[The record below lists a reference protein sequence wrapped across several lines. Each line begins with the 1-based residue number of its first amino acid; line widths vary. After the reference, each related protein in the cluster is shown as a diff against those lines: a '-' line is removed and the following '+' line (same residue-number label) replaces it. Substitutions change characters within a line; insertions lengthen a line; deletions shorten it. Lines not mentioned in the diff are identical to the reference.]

1 MNVLLKLNTVT
12 LADIMNRSVQHVA
25 PDCTLT
31 EAAQQMSQARISS
44 LLVMENNLPIGI
56 ITERDMLRW
65 LDSGVSGTLPVTEIM
80 SAPVITVTSNTDFG
94 TAYSLALAQHI
105 RHLVVVDDQEH
116 VLGLVTETD
125 FRHHLSND
133 ILQVFDDLESVMDA
147 ELPVLTPHDNLHIAI
162 KKMLRERTTFVL
174 IIDNKQP
181 LGILTER
188 DIPNLLA
195 NFPNQQPETIGLHQ
209 VMHNPVITVLHK
221 SSVVE
226 VVNLM
231 QSQQLRHTVVVDQ
244 DNTVIGVITLH
255 NLLVRITNTLTYE
268 KTIVAQQQLQQ
279 DKQLAEQR
287 LHLAI
292 EASQLTFWELNCL
305 TKQLQ
310 LNNKPLSYPENQ
322 DDIKLD
328 AWFELIHPDD
338 REEVI
343 ISYQKAKQLE
353 SELIDIEYR
362 IKDQQTGQWLWM
374 QNRGRVVQKDA
385 SGLPVFLAGTSI
397 NIGQR
402 KQIEQTLRASEQHLR
417 TIISTEPE
425 CVKIIAADGQLLE
438 MNPAGLAMLEISSLE
453 EAQQHNLLDFILP
466 DYQLAFINLHQRVM
480 AGASGMLEFEIRG
493 LKGSYRWLETHAA
506 PIFNDQGQVTMLLGI
521 TRDISE
527 RKKSEIDLKAS
538 ETKLA
543 TILNNISA
551 SVYIKD
557 TQDNYQF
564 ANRYLCELLGETA
577 ESIVGKNDIDFFA
590 PDSAQQLALN
600 DHSVLAD
607 GIRLE
612 TQDFLHF
619 KNSHHASRHYL
630 STKLPLYNS
639 AGDISGLC
647 GISTDI
653 TDFKRIVMQNEIER
667 RMLQML
673 TLHEPLIA
681 VLTNLAIG
689 YEDIFPGMLCS
700 ILLIKDNV
708 YLQHCAAPSLPTAYC
723 QSLHNIPIGATVGSC
738 GTAAYTKKTV
748 IVSDIANNPLWH
760 DFKELALIH
769 GLQACWSVPII
780 NAHDQVL
787 GTFALYYPSPCI
799 PLTDEVKM
807 LERGASLAS
816 IAISYHNAENALK
829 KSEHSLKNAQ
839 SVAKIGSW
847 QLTTIDNQLTWS
859 AETYRIFG
867 IAIDTPVSYSL
878 FLDRVHPDDRL
889 AVDSEWQKALQGTP
903 YQFEH
908 RIVVGSEIRWVE
920 ERAELEFDAQGN
932 CLNAIGT
939 VQDITERK
947 QIQQSLHNSYQ
958 RFSKLVKALP
968 IGLCF
973 VTNQGIIEYMNDRFT
988 QIFGYRNEDIPT
1000 VDAWWPLAYPDADYR
1015 QQVMD
1020 IWFQALQTAI
1030 TSKQDIPTLEVN
1042 ISCKNGDVRII
1053 EVSGVVFE
1061 DGFMATF
1068 IDQTERRQTENE
1080 MRKLFQAVNQ
1090 SSNAIVICDINA
1102 CIEYVNKAFTEYTGY
1117 SGDEVMGKNM
1127 CWLQADAMQQSIYQD
1142 MWASLSAG
1150 KNWQGE
1156 LISKRKDGSEYIE
1169 LVRMS
1174 PVRKNNG
1181 AITHYLS
1188 IHEDI
1193 SERKQIEQRIHYLAH
1208 YDVLTGLPNRIQIE
1222 NYAKSLLSLE
1232 RTEQK
1237 MVAVIFL
1244 DIDHFKD
1251 INDSLGHH
1259 IGDFLLVEVAKRL
1272 QSQLQAKDMIS
1283 RQGGDEFIMLLPDVD
1298 RDQTA
1303 QIAANLMNVINET
1316 YQIEN
1321 FDLKLTAS
1329 IGIACYPEDGSNL
1342 ETLAKNAD
1350 TAMYRAKRAGR
1361 NAFCFFMPEM
1371 QTHSTRH
1378 LQLVSALNLALSK
1391 NQLSLVYQPQLA
1403 LANAQLV
1410 GAEVLLRWQHPEL
1423 GDISPV
1429 EFISIAEYT
1438 GLIIPIGE
1446 WVLRTA
1452 IKQAK
1457 VWQNKGILP
1466 LTFAVNLSAVQF
1478 KHVKLSELITN
1489 LLNEEGLSA
1498 EYLELELTESVAMFD
1513 PVEAVAVMNKL
1524 HQCGISMS
1532 IDDFGTGYSSLSY
1545 LKKFKTYKLKIDQSF
1560 VRDINIDPEDNAIV
1574 SAIINMAKS
1583 LGLKTIAEGVETAE
1597 QLTFLQNQG
1606 CDEIQ
1611 GYYYSKPLTT
1621 DQFEKFYRQMN
1632 QPKLIQ

>member
-1 MNVLLKLNTVT
+1 MKALLKLNAVT
-12 LADIMNRSVQHVA
+12 LADIMNRLVQSVA

-31 EAAQQMSQARISS
+31 KAAQQMSQARISS
-44 LLVMENNLPIGI
+44 LLVMENKLPLGI

-65 LDSGVSGTLPVTEIM
+65 LDSGISGNLPVTEIM
-80 SAPVITVTSNTDFG
+80 SSPVITVTANTDFG
-94 TAYSLALAQHI
+94 EAYSLALAQHI
-105 RHLVVVDDQEH
+105 RHLVVVDEQQH

-147 ELPVLTPHDNLHIAI
+147 ELPVLTPYDNLDTAI
-162 KKMLRERTTFVL
+162 KKMLRERTSFVL
-174 IIDNKQP
+174 ITQKNQP
-181 LGILTER
+181 LGIVTER
-188 DIPNLLA
+188 DIPALLA
-195 NFPNQQPETIGLHQ
+195 NFPNQHPAAIGLHQ
-209 VMHNPVITVLHK
+209 VMHAPVITVMHK

-244 DNTVIGVITLH
+244 DNAVIGVITLH
-255 NLLVRITNTLTYE
+255 NLLVRITNTLIYE
-268 KTIVAQQQLQQ
+268 KAIVTQQQLHQ

-292 EASQLTFWELNCL
+292 EASQLNFWELNCL

-310 LNNKPLSYPENQ
+310 LNNKPLSYQDNQ
-322 DDIKLD
+322 YAIKLD
-328 AWFELIHPDD
+328 AWFEAIHPDD
-338 REEVI
+338 RVEVI
-343 ISYQKAKQLE
+343 ASYQHVIQLKRE
-353 SELIDIEYR
+353 VIDIEYR
-362 IKDQQTGQWLWM
+362 IKDQQTEQWSWM
-374 QNRGRVVQKDA
+374 QNRGRIVQYDA
-385 SGLPVFLAGTSI
+385 SGLPLFLAGTTI
-397 NIGQR
+397 NISQR
-402 KQIEQTLRASEQHLR
+402 KQIEQTLRKSEQHLR
-417 TIISTEPE
+417 TIINTEPE
-425 CVKIIAADGQLLE
+425 CVKIIALDGQLLE
-438 MNPAGLAMLEISSLE
+438 MNPAGLAMLELSSLE
-453 EAQQHNLLDFILP
+453 EAQQHNLIDFILP
-466 DYQLAFINLHQRVM
+466 DYQLAFLNLHNSVM
-480 AGASGMLEFEIRG
+480 RGVSGILEFEIRG
-493 LKGSYRWLETHAA
+493 FKGSHRWLETHAA

-527 RKKSEIDLKAS
+527 RKKAEIDLKAS

-543 TILNNISA
+543 TILNNIPA
-551 SVYIKD
+551 AVYIKD

-564 ANRYLCELLGETA
+564 ANRYLCELLGETP
-577 ESIVGKNDIDFFA
+577 ESIIGKNDADFFDA
-590 PDSAQQLALN
+590 DTSQQLAVN
-600 DHSVLAD
+600 NQSVLVE
-607 GIRLE
+607 GVQLE
-612 TQDFLHF
+612 AHDFLHF

-630 STKLPLYNS
+630 STKLPLYS
-639 AGDISGLC
+639 TAGEINGLC

-653 TDFKRIVMQNEIER
+653 TDFKRVAMQNEIER

-673 TLHEPLIA
+673 TMNEPLIT
-681 VLTNLAIG
+681 VLTTLAIG
-689 YEDIFPGMLCS
+689 YEEIFQGMLCS
-700 ILLIKDNV
+700 ILLIKDGL
-708 YLQHCAAPSLPTAYC
+708 YLEHCAAPSLPEAYC
-723 QSLHNIPIGATVGSC
+723 QALHNIAIGATIGSC

-748 IVSDIANNPLWH
+748 IVSDIANDPLWH
-760 DFKELALIH
+760 DFKELALSN

-780 NAHDQVL
+780 NARDQVL
-787 GTFALYYPSPCI
+787 GTFALYYPSPCS
-799 PLTDEVKM
+799 PLPDEVKM
-807 LERGASLAS
+807 LERGASLAG
-816 IAISYHNAENALK
+816 IAISYLNTENALK

-847 QLTTIDNQLTWS
+847 QLATIDNQVTWS

-867 IAIDTPVSYSL
+867 IAVDTPVSYSL
-878 FLDRVHPDDRL
+878 FLECVHPDDRF
-889 AVDSEWQKALQGTP
+889 AVDSEWQKALQGLP
-903 YQFEH
+903 YQVEH

-920 ERAELEFDAQGN
+920 ARAELEFDGQGK

-947 QIQQSLHNSYQ
+947 RIQESLSNSYQ
-958 RFSKLVKALP
+958 RFSKLVRALP

-973 VTNQGIIEYMNDRFT
+973 VSNQGVVEYINDRFT
-988 QIFGYRNEDIPT
+988 QMLGYQTDDIPNID
-1000 VDAWWPLAYPDADYR
+1000 VWWPLAYPDADYR
-1015 QQVMD
+1015 QHVLELWMQS
-1020 IWFQALQTAI
+1020 LQTAI
-1030 TSKQDIPTLEVN
+1030 TTQQDIPPLEVN
-1042 ISCKNGDVRII
+1042 VTCKNGDTRII
-1053 EVSGVVFE
+1053 EISGVVFE

-1068 IDQTERRQTENE
+1068 IDQTERRQAENE

-1102 CIEYVNKAFTEYTGY
+1102 SIEYVNKAFTEYTGY

-1127 CWLQADAMQQSIYQD
+1127 SCLQADALQQSIYQE
-1142 MWASLSAG
+1142 MWANLSAG

-1156 LISKRKDGSEYIE
+1156 LISKRKDGTEYIE

-1181 AITHYLS
+1181 VISHYLS

-1222 NYAKSLLSLE
+1222 NYAKNLLSVE
-1232 RTEQK
+1232 NQDHK
-1237 MVAVIFL
+1237 CVAVLFL

-1272 QSQLQAKDMIS
+1272 QSQLQANDMIS
-1283 RQGGDEFIMLLPDVD
+1283 RQGGDEFIMLLPDAN
-1298 RDQTA
+1298 REQTA
-1303 QIAANLMNVINET
+1303 QIAANLMEVINET

-1329 IGIACYPEDGSNL
+1329 IGIACYPEDGNNL

-1361 NAFCFFMPEM
+1361 NAFYFFTPEM
-1371 QTHSTRH
+1371 QTHSNRH

-1403 LANAQLV
+1403 IVSGQLV
-1410 GAEVLLRWQHPEL
+1410 GAEVLLRWRHPEL
-1423 GDISPV
+1423 GDIPPI

-1452 IKQAK
+1452 IMQAK
-1457 VWQNKGILP
+1457 DWQEKGILP
-1466 LTFAVNLSAVQF
+1466 LTLAVNLSAVQF
-1478 KHVKLSELITN
+1478 RHVKLSELITS
-1489 LLNEEGLSA
+1489 LLNEADLSA
-1498 EYLELELTESVAMFD
+1498 QSLELELTESVAMYD

-1545 LKKFKTYKLKIDQSF
+1545 LKKFNTYKLKIDQSF

-1597 QLTFLQNQG
+1597 QLTFLKNQG
-1606 CDEIQ
+1606 CDEVQ
-1611 GYYYSKPLTT
+1611 GYYYSKPLTA

-1632 QPKLIQ
+1632 QPKLFE